1 MLWIFE
7 FFFFEK
13 RKTSFRFESQCSFIL
28 KIEKPFRFMF
38 YVSTSVQ
45 KRKSNFIS
53 NFVFQ
58 FFKKKRKKKQRNG
71 TLGKRIQKYT
81 LTGIIECI

>member
-1 MLWIFE
+1 
-7 FFFFEK
+7 
-13 RKTSFRFESQCSFIL
+13 
-28 KIEKPFRFMF
+28 MF

-58 FFKKKRKKKQRNG
+58 FFKKKEKKNN
-71 TLGKRIQKYT
+71 
-81 LTGIIECI
+81 EMAH